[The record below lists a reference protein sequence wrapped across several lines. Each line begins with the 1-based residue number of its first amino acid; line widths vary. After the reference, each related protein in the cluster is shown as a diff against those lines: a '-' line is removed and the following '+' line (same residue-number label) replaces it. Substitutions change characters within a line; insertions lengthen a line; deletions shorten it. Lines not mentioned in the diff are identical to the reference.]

1 MDLNIPVKVTSGKNQ
16 ITAGNLPDSLKV
28 SVRGKGWDL
37 LGVMFNKDIRYD
49 LNLLNL
55 RRDTR
60 IYTMQ
65 GINER
70 LNLPQSVTITSIT
83 PDSININFDN
93 SLAKT
98 VPVIN
103 NVEVNLKSFYQ
114 IVGSPEIIP
123 DSVVISGPTSVI
135 SKIKAVS
142 TEYKKFD
149 NISENLSV
157 TVKLIDTLGNN
168 LNIDPSFVTINYTVE
183 LAADKEFNDID
194 VEIINV
200 PQDREVLLVPP
211 KMNISVRSGVEQ
223 LSKLNPIDIRAE
235 IDFND
240 IENDTLGYVTP
251 KIVLPPK
258 FNVIN
263 QTPEKFQYIIKR
275 K

>member
-1 MDLNIPVKVTSGKNQ
+1 M
-16 ITAGNLPDSLKV
+16 

-70 LNLPQSVTITSIT
+70 LNLPQSVTVTSIS

-135 SKIKAVS
+135 SKINAVS

-240 IENDTLGYVTP
+240 IEKDTLGYVTP

>member
-1 MDLNIPVKVTSGKNQ
+1 VDLNIPVKVTSGKNQ

-211 KMNISVRSGVEQ
+211 KMNISLFLLR
-223 LSKLNPIDIRAE
+223 
-235 IDFND
+235 
-240 IENDTLGYVTP
+240 
-251 KIVLPPK
+251 
-258 FNVIN
+258 
-263 QTPEKFQYIIKR
+263 
-275 K
+275 

>member
-1 MDLNIPVKVTSGKNQ
+1 V
-16 ITAGNLPDSLKV
+16 V

-37 LGVMFNKDIRYD
+37 LGVMFNSDLSYD

-55 RRDTR
+55 RKDTR

-65 GINER
+65 GISDR
-70 LNLPQSVTITSIT
+70 LKLPQNISITSVS

-103 NVEVNLKSFYQ
+103 NVEIDLKSFYQ
-114 IVGSPEIIP
+114 IVGNPEITP

-135 SKIKAVS
+135 SKIKSVS
-142 TEYKKFD
+142 TEYKKFEKV
-149 NISENLSV
+149 SENLSV
-157 TVKLIDTLGNN
+157 TVKLLDSLGNN
-168 LNIDPSFVTINYTVE
+168 LKIDPSFVTINYTVE
-183 LAADKEFNDID
+183 LAADKEFNDVD

-211 KMNISVRSGVEQ
+211 KMNISIRSGVQQ

-235 IDFND
+235 IDFKD

-251 KIVLPPK
+251 IIVLPPK

-263 QTPEKFQYIIKR
+263 QTPERFQYIIKR